1 MPMVV
6 LDALP
11 RGLVTKL
18 RASAGIQ
25 ILEGERSVLN
35 ISDSPQAIALYKE
48 FLSDGDGGNADPMV
62 TPVFGVL
69 PFQSRAVEAEVWS
82 LLQTFEPMMTADF
95 SPGAAPL
102 QLVPAVHVPLGG
114 VLYHHSKIA
123 LQAVQDEITSLH
135 RFAAACPALAAVPS
149 GQIICDLVIQYAHNN
164 IVQRLRKA

>member
-1 MPMVV
+1 MIV

-11 RGLVTKL
+11 RGLVAKL

-25 ILEGERSVLN
+25 IFEGERSVLN
-35 ISDSPQAIALYKE
+35 ISDSPEAISLYKE
-48 FLSDGDGGNADPMV
+48 FLSDGAGGDADPMV

-69 PFQSRAVEAEVWS
+69 PFRAVEAEVWS
-82 LLQTFEPMMTADF
+82 LLQTFEPMIAADF
-95 SPGAAPL
+95 LPGAAPL
-102 QLVPAVHVPLGG
+102 QLVPASHVPLGG

-149 GQIICDLVIQYAHNN
+149 GQTICDLVI
-164 IVQRLRKA
+164 